1 MSSRYFSLNK
11 DLCIAGNGASRRSVI
26 YHVLLY
32 QSRCN
37 THWIVVVDFGT

>member
-26 YHVLLY
+26 LLY

-37 THWIVVVDFGT
+37 AHWIVVVDFGT